1 MTAPLPP
8 PNSASGGYL
17 VPVSPLPI
25 DDEELG
31 RRLSNLVSGVTG
43 IPGNLVR
50 PRWQKNPAPI
60 PSESTNWAAV
70 GVVSYPSMKGTPRLE
85 HHPEQE
91 GYSVARDDGSVHVL
105 ASFYGPN
112 CSALARLCR
121 TGLWVNQNWE
131 QLAPLGLTLA
141 DVGDATVTAEL
152 VNETWLRRADLPI
165 FLAQTIERTYAI
177 LNVLSAD
184 GVIHASGSSGHE
196 VEVDFD
202 TSQIP
207 APSLLQKDQES

>member
-1 MTAPLPP
+1 MTIPLPP

-17 VPVSPLPI
+17 VPISPLPL

-31 RRLSNLVSGVTG
+31 RRLSNLVAGVTG

-50 PRWQKNPAPI
+50 PRWQKNPPPI
-60 PSESTNWAAV
+60 PDENVDWVAV
-70 GVVSYPSMKGTPRLE
+70 GVISYPSVHGTPRLS
-85 HHPEQE
+85 HHGEQE
-91 GYSVARDDGSVHVL
+91 GYTVAQDPGQVNVL

-121 TGLWVNQNWE
+121 TSLWVNQNWE

-141 DVGDATVTAEL
+141 DVGDVTVTAEL
-152 VNETWLRRADLPI
+152 VNETWLRRADMPI
-165 FLAQTIERTYAI
+165 FLAQTIDRTYAI
-177 LNVLSAD
+177 LNILSAD
-184 GVIHASGSSGHE
+184 GIIHASGSGHE

-207 APSLLQKDQES
+207 TPTPLQEDEPS